1 MPQDAN
7 KGATFN
13 ARVDCGRTAEDYQHY
28 RAGFLEAFFGRLT
41 VYGIGR
47 RGQRI
52 LDLGTGTGKIARS
65 FALRGAAIVGLDP
78 AEALC

>member
-1 MPQDAN
+1 M
-7 KGATFN
+7 
-13 ARVDCGRTAEDYQHY
+13 
-28 RAGFLEAFFGRLT
+28 T

-52 LDLGTGTGKIARS
+52 LDLGTGTGTIARS